1 MTAKYQLYI
10 GGAPHHRIFDRIE
23 DAKQEGRKHARRGAS
38 VHIEI
43 FPPVTSPPAEMRAS
57 RFDHE
62 LQDWVDTGLPL
73 G

>member
-23 DAKQEGRKHARRGAS
+23 DAKQEGRKHPRRGAS

-43 FPPVTSPPAEMRAS
+43 FPPVIYNFSARRDA
-57 RFDHE
+57 RFAFRS
-62 LQDWVDTGLPL
+62 
-73 G
+73 